1 MKPVLIL
8 LLTLVISLVGA
19 EVLAFDHQHSG
30 WDQLLKKHVR
40 WINEG
45 TASQVDYAGFNKD
58 TEHLQRY
65 LDTLSA
71 VSQVEF
77 GRWSKAQQLAFLINA
92 YNAFTVQLVL
102 SKYPDLKSIKDLGSL
117 FRSPWQKEFF
127 QLLGKPR
134 NLDEIEHGMIRHK
147 GVYDEPRIHFA
158 VNCASIGC
166 PALRDEAFVADKLDN
181 QLEDSF
187 RRFLAD
193 RSRNRF
199 NPQTG
204 SVEVSKIFDWYKEDF
219 SSGYRNFNSLHEV
232 FARYAKLLADRA
244 EDQQRLKEGRVSI
257 QFLDYDWG
265 LNDVPG

>member
-1 MKPVLIL
+1 L
-8 LLTLVISLVGA
+8 
-19 EVLAFDHQHSG
+19 
-30 WDQLLKKHVR
+30 
-40 WINEG
+40 N
-45 TASQVDYAGFNKD
+45 
-58 TEHLQRY
+58 
-65 LDTLSA
+65 
-71 VSQVEF
+71 
-77 GRWSKAQQLAFLINA
+77 
-92 YNAFTVQLVL
+92 
-102 SKYPDLKSIKDLGSL
+102 SIKDLGSL

-134 NLDEIEHGMIRHK
+134 DLDEIEHGMIRRK

-181 QLEDSF
+181 QLEDSLK
-187 RRFLAD
+187 RFLAD

-219 SSGYRNFNSLHEV
+219 SSGYGGFNSLQEV
-232 FARYAKLLADRA
+232 FAQYAKLLADKA
-244 EDQQRLKEGRVSI
+244 EDRQRLKEGKVSI